1 MRISPKKARDIARIL
16 PGRKATEGV
25 SLLKYI
31 PRKAARM
38 FSKTLQ
44 SAISNAENNSN
55 LSSEDLFIKEAIV
68 DEGPALKRF
77 RPCARGSAHPYKKR
91 MSHLRITLT
100 DSNN

>member
-1 MRISPKKARDIARIL
+1 
-16 PGRKATEGV
+16 
-25 SLLKYI
+25 
-31 PRKAARM
+31 M